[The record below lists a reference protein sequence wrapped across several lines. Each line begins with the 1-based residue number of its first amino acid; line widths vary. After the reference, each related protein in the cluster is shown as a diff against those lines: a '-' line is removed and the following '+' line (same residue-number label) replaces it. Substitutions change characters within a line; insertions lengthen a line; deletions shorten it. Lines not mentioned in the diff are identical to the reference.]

1 MLVSV
6 FYAFVT
12 WDVAPEIVDFGFWA
26 IRWYS
31 LLFALSFI
39 LSHFVML
46 DIFKREGHTQ
56 EELDKLT
63 IYMVAATVLGARL
76 GHCLFYEP
84 EYYLAHPI
92 EILKVWEGGLASHGA
107 TVGILF
113 ALYLFA
119 KNTPRVTYT
128 WILDRIVIVV
138 ALCGALIRLGNLFNS
153 EIVGKETDLP
163 WGFIFVRNNEDFARH
178 PAQLYESM
186 SCLLL
191 FALLWGLYKKT
202 DIKEYRGRLFGIFC
216 AVCFS
221 LRFLYEFLKEDQV
234 DFEKNMTLNM
244 GQWLSI
250 PLVLLGIYCIMR
262 SKKAIA

>member
-1 MLVSV
+1 M
-6 FYAFVT
+6 YAFIS
-12 WDVAPEIVDFGFWA
+12 WDVSPDLVDFGFWA

-31 LLFALSFI
+31 LLFASGFI
-39 LSHFVML
+39 ISHYVML

-63 IYMVAATVLGARL
+63 IYMVIATVLGARL

-84 EYYLAHPI
+84 SYYLSHPI
-92 EILKVWEGGLASHGA
+92 EIFKVWEGGLASHGA

-119 KNTPRVTYT
+119 KNTPGVTYF

-138 ALCGALIRLGNLFNS
+138 ALCGCLIRLGNLFNS
-153 EIVGKETDLP
+153 EIVGKETSLP
-163 WGFIFVRNNEDFARH
+163 WGFIFVRNGEDFPRH
-178 PAQLYESM
+178 PAQLYEGI

-191 FALLWGLYKKT
+191 FFVLWGLYKKT
-202 DIKEYRGRLFGIFC
+202 DIGKYQGRLFGLFC
-216 AVCFS
+216 IVCFG
-221 LRFLYEFLKEDQV
+221 LRFCYEFLKENQV
-234 DFEKNMTLNM
+234 AFEDGLVLNM

-250 PLVLLGIYCIMR
+250 PMVILGGICIFR
-262 SKKAIA
+262 SRKVSS